1 MSEKMTLARPYAE
14 AVFALAK
21 ERSALPQ
28 WSQMLQLAALIAGDA
43 QMYRL
48 FDDPRLPRERLIAL
62 FLDVAGKSLSDDG
75 VNLIRLLAANRRLAL
90 LPEIAHAFEE
100 LKAEHE
106 RAVDAEITS
115 AYPLDAAQLQK
126 IIGAL
131 KQRLGRDVRPLPK
144 VDPSLI
150 GGVIVRAGDVVID
163 GSVEGRL
170 RALSSYLYR

>member
-14 AVFALAK
+14 AVFALAN
-21 ERSALPQ
+21 ERNALPK

-43 QMYRL
+43 QMHRL

-62 FLDVAGKSLSDDG
+62 FLDVAGKGLDEDG
-75 VNLIRLLAANRRLAL
+75 VNLVRLLAANRRLAL
-90 LPEIAHAFEE
+90 LPEIAQLFEE

-106 RAVDAEITS
+106 RAVDAEILS
-115 AYPLDAAQLQK
+115 AYPLDDAQLKK
-126 IIGAL
+126 ISGAL
-131 KQRLGRDVRPLPK
+131 KKKLGREVRVVPK
-144 VDPSLI
+144 VDPTLI
-150 GGVIVRAGDVVID
+150 GGVIIRAGDVVID

>member
-1 MSEKMTLARPYAE
+1 MSEKMTVARPYAE

-21 ERSALPQ
+21 ERDALPK

-43 QMYRL
+43 QMRRL
-48 FDDPRLPRERLIAL
+48 FDDPRLPRERLVAL
-62 FLDVAGKSLSDDG
+62 FLDVAGKNMNDDG
-75 VNLIRLLAANRRLAL
+75 VSLVRLLTATHRLAL
-90 LPEIAHAFEE
+90 LPEIAQYFEE

-106 RAVDAEITS
+106 RAVDAEIVS
-115 AYPLDAAQLQK
+115 AYPLDAAQLQQ
-126 IIGAL
+126 IVAAL

-144 VDPSLI
+144 VDPALI
-150 GGVIVRAGDVVID
+150 GGVIIRAGDVVID

>member
-21 ERSALPQ
+21 ERKALPQ
-28 WSQMLQLAALIAGDA
+28 WSQMLQLAALIARDA
-43 QMYRL
+43 QMHRL
-48 FDDPRLPRERLIAL
+48 FDDPRLPRERLVSL
-62 FLDVAGKSLSDDG
+62 FLDVAGKNLSDDG

-90 LPEIAHAFEE
+90 LPEIAQLFEA
-100 LKAEHE
+100 LKTEHE
-106 RAVDAEITS
+106 SAVVAEIVS
-115 AYPLDAAQLQK
+115 AYPLDAAQLEK

-131 KQRLGRDVRPLPK
+131 KQRLGRDVRALPK
-144 VDPSLI
+144 VDPSLV
-150 GGVIVRAGDVVID
+150 GGVIIRAGDVVID